1 MVGEVDPVDVAYGA
15 ASQSA
20 SQRAVVVEHR
30 HAVPGD
36 PHITLETGG
45 AETQREREGLQ
56 GVLRGVRPRAPVG
69 EEDRGIEEGGQALLH
84 DRRSCQPRRLSV
96 VFNLQGGELVIIA
109 LLALVVLGP
118 EKLPEAMRH
127 VGRLMRQMRGV
138 RDTFQREFKQ
148 ALDEPMR
155 DLRRAT
161 TGSAD
166 ELRRAAKSMVE
177 PESDSTSEDAAAE
190 SASESEAPVADDAS
204 KVPESESVA
213 EPVNS
218 PDAPATE
225 TGTGTSEA
233 VDEGEADA
241 STPFEAGQDVDE
253 TSAEER

>member
-1 MVGEVDPVDVAYGA
+1 MVGEVDPVDIAYGA

-36 PHITLETGG
+36 PHIALETGG
-45 AETQREREGLQ
+45 AETQRERECLQ

-177 PESDSTSEDAAAE
+177 PESASTSEGAAAE
-190 SASESEAPVADDAS
+190 SASESETPVADDVP

-225 TGTGTSEA
+225 TDTGTSAA
-233 VDEGEADA
+233 VDEGEPDA

-253 TSAEER
+253 ASAEER